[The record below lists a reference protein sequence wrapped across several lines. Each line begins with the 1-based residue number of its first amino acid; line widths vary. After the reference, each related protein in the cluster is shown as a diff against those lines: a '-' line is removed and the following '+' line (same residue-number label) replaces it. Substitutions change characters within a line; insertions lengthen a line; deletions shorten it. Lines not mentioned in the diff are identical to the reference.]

1 MEDHLRRLRSIP
13 DLMDSFTTIAGWSI
27 SWGRVTEAGVLIRSA
42 LTFTIFI
49 YSLTHIGA
57 CSAAQPA
64 GGQTVS
70 FTTIDQGTQSGVRQ
84 RKSLVIKSA
93 EEWES
98 LLQTHRM
105 PHGSAASGA
114 PIDFNREMVV
124 AVFMGEKPSGGYGI
138 AITRIEADYENQQLH
153 ITVRERNPPP
163 NTLSTQALTQPYH
176 IIKLAKIDVPI
187 VFSSA

>member
-1 MEDHLRRLRSIP
+1 
-13 DLMDSFTTIAGWSI
+13 MDSFTTIASWSI
-27 SWGRVTEAGVLIRSA
+27 SWGRVTEAAVLIRSA
-42 LTFTIFI
+42 LTFTIVI
-49 YSLTHIGA
+49 YSLIHIGA
-57 CSAAQPA
+57 CSAAQSA

-70 FTTIDQGTQSGVRQ
+70 FSTIDQGTQSGVQEPR
-84 RKSLVIKSA
+84 SLVIKSA
-93 EEWES
+93 EEWET

-105 PHGSAASGA
+105 PHTSAASGA

-124 AVFMGEKPSGGYGI
+124 AVFMGKKSSGGYGI
-138 AITRIEADYENQQLH
+138 AITRIEANYENQQLR

-176 IIKLAKIDVPI
+176 IIKLARIDLPI